1 MDADDV
7 LSTNAPKI
15 TFAPV
20 TVFRVRNVATSALN
34 PRQIKDRSGCLAC
47 KKRRVK
53 CDDAKP
59 TCKHCQTRGDICERA
74 ADVSLW
80 RVPLSQLPVSI
91 STNKATE
98 KAASFPT
105 RQPRQINGRS
115 GCLACKRGKVKC
127 DKTLPSCRRCQRR
140 SEPCQWPPLPSTMM
154 TLPRLP
160 DSLVAE
166 RGIDLPNADWDLL
179 HDWCENVCRIL
190 CNFVK
195 DSNPLSFSML
205 KTLTQSRA
213 ATHTLQS
220 LAAGYRGNFSLPQA
234 SRSLEERSKALRC
247 LRQEIDDKDG
257 TIEATLFTIIILG
270 HSSGWLTDDTSD
282 FGLEHLLAA
291 NTVINGCLRD
301 YDDDTEK
308 SELFYVALGMFLYW
322 DMTCSFLA
330 PSERLPTRSP
340 ILGRVAKRMD
350 AFRPPHSVVGI
361 SSELLLLVGSV
372 GRLCRRV
379 WETNESHP
387 TLEHKLE
394 ARLLQWQPP
403 IETPELEHAIIVAR
417 CFRSTG
423 LIMLYGLDQTT
434 ERDELMAI
442 QVKIVIENL
451 KKIPESS
458 PYYGF
463 QAFVLAVVSSEVM
476 DKDSRDFF
484 IREFHQ
490 LYQHNRLRA
499 NYHAMHLTQEI
510 WAQRDLGHKVTLPQ
524 VMSQKGWAVM
534 LG

>member
-1 MDADDV
+1 MDADEV
-7 LSTNAPKI
+7 LSTKTPKI

-20 TVFRVRNVATSALN
+20 TVFRVHNIAPSALK

-53 CDDAKP
+53 CDNAKP
-59 TCKHCQTRGDICERA
+59 TCKNCQTREDICERA

-80 RVPLSQLPVSI
+80 RVPLSQLPPSI
-91 STNKATE
+91 PNKKATTKGE
-98 KAASFPT
+98 SSPT
-105 RQPRQINGRS
+105 QPPRQTN
-115 GCLACKRGKVKC
+115 GCLACKRRKVKC
-127 DKTLPSCRRCQRR
+127 DKTLPSCRHCQRR
-140 SEPCQWPPLPSTMM
+140 NELCEWPSRPSMM
-154 TLPRLP
+154 KALPRLP

-179 HDWCENVCRIL
+179 HDWCEHVCRIL
-190 CNFVK
+190 CNFTK
-195 DSNPLSFSML
+195 NSNPLSFSML
-205 KTLTQSRA
+205 ETLTRSRA

-220 LAAGYRGNFSLPQA
+220 LSAGYRGNFSLPQA
-234 SRSLEERSKALRC
+234 SRSLEERSKALKC

-257 TIEATLFTIIILG
+257 TIDAILFTIIILG
-270 HSSGWLTDDTSD
+270 HSSGWLTEETSD

-291 NTVINGCLRD
+291 NTVINGMLRD
-301 YDDDTEK
+301 YRDDTEM

-330 PSERLPTRSP
+330 PSECLPTRNP
-340 ILGRVAKRMD
+340 LLGRLATRMD

-379 WETNESHP
+379 WETNLSHP
-387 TLEHKLE
+387 TLERKLE

-403 IETPELEHAIIVAR
+403 SETPELVHAIIAAR

-434 ERDELMAI
+434 EREELMAI

-476 DKDSRDFF
+476 DKDSRDLF

-499 NYHAMHLTQEI
+499 NYQAMHLTQEM
-510 WAQRDLGHKVTLPQ
+510 WAHRDLGHKVTLTQ